1 MAQDLKELFKNEQNL
16 SKQKMPKGH
25 EARFLNK
32 LDEAL
37 PEQQSKNRFSFL
49 NIAAS
54 TIVLLGLCVSAYFF
68 NSPVGGDQP
77 VREKVVEVN
86 TNSIESISPQ
96 LKKVEDYYLANINLE
111 LSKIKYTPET
121 KELFDGYVKRLGDL
135 SKEYELLA
143 EELIKSG
150 PNEKTVTA
158 LIDNLKLRLNLLY
171 RLKEKLN
178 ELNTHT
184 LDASQA

>member
-1 MAQDLKELFKNEQNL
+1 MAQDLKKLFKNEQNL
-16 SKQKMPKGH
+16 SKQQMSKGH
-25 EARFLNK
+25 EVRFLDK

-37 PEQQSKNRFSFL
+37 PEQQSKSRFSFL

-54 TIVLLGLCVSAYFF
+54 TIVLLGLCFSAYFF
-68 NSPVGGDQP
+68 GKSDGNDPV
-77 VREKVVEVN
+77 KNVVEAN

-111 LSKIKYTPET
+111 LSKIKYTSET

-135 SKEYELLA
+135 SKEYELLSD
-143 EELIKSG
+143 ELITSG

-178 ELNTHT
+178 ELNTDS
-184 LDASQA
+184 LEANQV

>member
-1 MAQDLKELFKNEQNL
+1 MAQDLKKLFETEQNL
-16 SKQKMPKGH
+16 SKQKMSEGH

-32 LDEAL
+32 LDKAL
-37 PEQQSKNRFSFL
+37 PVKQSKNRFNFFS
-49 NIAAS
+49 IAAS
-54 TIVLLGLCVSAYFF
+54 VVIILSLSVAGYNYFSGTVED
-68 NSPVGGDQP
+68 NPDK
-77 VREKVVEVN
+77 KVVEVP

-135 SKEYELLA
+135 SKEYELLSD
-143 EELIKSG
+143 ELMTSG

-178 ELNTHT
+178 ELNTDS
-184 LDASQA
+184 LEVNQA

>member
-16 SKQKMPKGH
+16 SKQKMSKGH
-25 EARFLNK
+25 EARFLTK

-37 PEQQSKNRFSFL
+37 PEQQSKKRYSFL

-54 TIVLLGLCVSAYFF
+54 TIVLLGLCFAAYFF
-68 NSPVGGDQP
+68 GKHDGDKSIK
-77 VREKVVEVN
+77 KVVEVN

-135 SKEYELLA
+135 SKEYELLSD
-143 EELIKSG
+143 ELINGG

-178 ELNTHT
+178 ELNTDN
-184 LDASQA
+184 LEAIQA